1 MTTSDK
7 YKKHDANIKYLD
19 KAINKTGMVDS
30 SSVLLNF
37 KNYSIYHSPNL
48 NVATDS
54 DGPVI
59 LNNNLLKIKAK
70 LILRFSEDIQKVE
83 YITANIFI
91 IAFATKIYVY
101 QKQALQKVISL
112 TPTAD
117 KALASKEKEPE
128 ILAS

>member
-1 MTTSDK
+1 
-7 YKKHDANIKYLD
+7 
-19 KAINKTGMVDS
+19 
-30 SSVLLNF
+30 
-37 KNYSIYHSPNL
+37 
-48 NVATDS
+48 VATNS

-101 QKQALQKVISL
+101 QKQALQKVISIA
-112 TPTAD
+112 PTVD
-117 KALASKEKEPE
+117 KVLASKEKEPE
-128 ILAS
+128 IEPSIFSWSMDISGEELRRLAYVTDK